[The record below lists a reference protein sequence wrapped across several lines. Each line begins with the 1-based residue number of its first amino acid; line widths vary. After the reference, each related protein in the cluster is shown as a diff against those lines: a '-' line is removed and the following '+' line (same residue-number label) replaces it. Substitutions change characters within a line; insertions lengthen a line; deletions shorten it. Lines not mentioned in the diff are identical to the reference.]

1 MSMRNAKQDA
11 ERQRVIKAICYF
23 NNHIQQQ
30 LRFEKCLRPE
40 LLFVWDIDLQKRWGR
55 KCWDIPRLQFEKS
68 WDIPKIG
75 EPKKM
80 GYPKF

>member
-1 MSMRNAKQDA
+1 MMFFVCDVNLKNGGGQIGCN
-11 ERQRVIKAICYF
+11 QNVPLCY
-23 NNHIQQQ
+23 
-30 LRFEKCLRPE
+30 
-40 LLFVWDIDLQKRWGR
+40 GR